1 MSFER
6 KFSPKAQLFLPSIC
20 LSLLPPPSAPG
31 ELCPAGMTLAVWFWC
46 LISLGDAVSRALG
59 PVLSEKNDLSGAG
72 SPGGLNPS
80 RLLYVVLVEDM
91 TQAGGCSSG
100 FHGIGGDRRWWG
112 CPTHGSRCLWPSVF
126 SSEKWGGWRRRKCS
140 HSLPSSIQNFLLTQ
154 PFLPVSGGVKT
165 KWGPRPRSGGF
176 P

>member
-6 KFSPKAQLFLPSIC
+6 KFSPKAQLFLLSIC

-46 LISLGDAVSRALG
+46 LISLGDAASRALG

-100 FHGIGGDRRWWG
+100 FHGIGGDRG
-112 CPTHGSRCLWPSVF
+112 
-126 SSEKWGGWRRRKCS
+126 
-140 HSLPSSIQNFLLTQ
+140 
-154 PFLPVSGGVKT
+154 
-165 KWGPRPRSGGF
+165 
-176 P
+176 